1 MRRSNLARR
10 LCLATL
16 MLAGAATLSGCV
28 VAALVGGMAESYQE
42 TASVERPAEY
52 LGLQGRT
59 FALIVSADRSIEAEF
74 PGLIAT
80 LTIQM
85 TNEIAVPERTQAAG
99 VVPGPAVLQFQYDHP
114 DWYAW
119 SYPQL
124 AEELGVD
131 RLIMVDL
138 YDYRLYEVGN
148 VHLWDGR
155 AAARVGVLEVDGAIP
170 GDFSF
175 TREIQVRFPDS
186 DGYGPSEIPARA
198 IRAQL
203 SKRLIDRVTWL
214 FYDHMEKYRPDY

>member
-1 MRRSNLARR
+1 MIRLRTVRR
-10 LCLATL
+10 LALAAL
-16 MLAGAATLSGCV
+16 MGSCPVILSGCV
-28 VAALVGGMAESYQE
+28 IGALVGGMAESYQE
-42 TASVERPAEY
+42 TASVERPAQY
-52 LGLQGRT
+52 LGLQDHT
-59 FALIVSADRSIEAEF
+59 FALIVSADRSIQAEF
-74 PGLIAT
+74 QGLVST

-85 TNEIAVPERTQAAG
+85 TNELAVPERTNALG
-99 VVPGPAVLQFQYDHP
+99 VVPGPTVLQFQYDHP

-138 YDYRLYEVGN
+138 YDFRLYEVGN

-155 AAARVGVLEVDGAIP
+155 AAARVGVLETDGGIP

-175 TREIQVRFPDS
+175 TREIQVRFPDQS
-186 DGYGPSEIPARA
+186 GYGPSEIPARA